1 MKTHHSHHSSG
12 IGFAGL
18 LIVIGGLLLSVK
30 LNIFPDS
37 FASVIISWQM
47 LLVVLGLYNLYKKNF
62 MAATV
67 LTGVGLFFI
76 VPLIASLPNSF
87 ITDLPQNYFGTFWPV
102 LLIFA
107 GILIVVK
114 RTCKTSDGPIG
125 TCGHFKQH
133 APKSTWEN
141 TNGFV
146 YKNSSF
152 QTSEHIVLDPE
163 FKGGEIQ
170 ISFGETTLDLR
181 KTTLADEQVVL
192 NIKVSF
198 GSLVLYVPYNWN
210 VQPQVEAAFG
220 GFEDKRYGAEVA
232 TDNKALIIR
241 GNVTFGNAELRN

>member
-1 MKTHHSHHSSG
+1 MKSHHSHHSSG

-18 LIVIGGLLLSVK
+18 LIVIGALLLSVR

-47 LLVVLGLYNLYKKNF
+47 LLIVLGIYNVYKKNF

-67 LTGVGLFFI
+67 LLGVGLFFI
-76 VPLIASLPNSF
+76 VPVVASLPNSF
-87 ITDLPQNYFGTFWPV
+87 ITELPHNYFGTFWPV

-114 RTCKTSDGPIG
+114 RSCKKTDGNFHS
-125 TCGHFKQH
+125 CGHFKPN
-133 APKSTWEN
+133 AEKSTWEN
-141 TNGFV
+141 TNGYI

-163 FKGGEIQ
+163 FKGGDIQ

-181 KTTLADEQVVL
+181 KTALADEQVIL

-198 GSLVLYVPYNWN
+198 GSLVLYVPHNWN
-210 VQPQVEAAFG
+210 INPQVDAAFG
-220 GFEDKRYGAEVA
+220 GFEDKRYGAEVSP
-232 TDNKALIIR
+232 DGKSLVIR

>member
-125 TCGHFKQH
+125 TYKHFKH
-133 APKSTWEN
+133 HTPKN
-141 TNGFV
+141 T
-146 YKNSSF
+146 
-152 QTSEHIVLDPE
+152 
-163 FKGGEIQ
+163 
-170 ISFGETTLDLR
+170 
-181 KTTLADEQVVL
+181 
-192 NIKVSF
+192 
-198 GSLVLYVPYNWN
+198 
-210 VQPQVEAAFG
+210 
-220 GFEDKRYGAEVA
+220 
-232 TDNKALIIR
+232 
-241 GNVTFGNAELRN
+241 

>member
-114 RTCKTSDGPIG
+114 RTCKTSD
-125 TCGHFKQH
+125 
-133 APKSTWEN
+133 
-141 TNGFV
+141 
-146 YKNSSF
+146 
-152 QTSEHIVLDPE
+152 
-163 FKGGEIQ
+163 
-170 ISFGETTLDLR
+170 
-181 KTTLADEQVVL
+181 
-192 NIKVSF
+192 
-198 GSLVLYVPYNWN
+198 
-210 VQPQVEAAFG
+210 
-220 GFEDKRYGAEVA
+220 
-232 TDNKALIIR
+232 
-241 GNVTFGNAELRN
+241 